1 MIDRRTMLVS
11 TVATVV
17 AGGTSARA
25 QTQTIKLTASAGHPP
40 GFLWVRVMEEFF
52 IPEVDRRLAAAG
64 KYKIEWTKAW
74 GGTLA
79 KVGQESV
86 AIKDGVS
93 DIGWVGTL
101 FEAAR
106 FPLQNVTYYAPF
118 GSTDVALV
126 SKIITDLQNKHPA
139 MADAWNKNNL
149 VYLSGASLDTYQIFT
164 TFPIKTLDDLKG
176 RKISAPGTAA
186 NWVKDTGAVAVGGN
200 LNTYFEDIKS
210 GASEGALAFVTG
222 GFPAR
227 LHEVTKHVTR
237 INIGAMYAGGIIM
250 NRRRFTGLP
259 PEVQQVLREVG
270 GQYADRFAKL
280 EMETAATFE
289 RRMTE
294 AGVTFSDIAPAER
307 KRWADALP
315 DIGRIWAADLESKQR
330 LPARAVLTDYMAAL
344 KSAGVDLPRDW
355 GK

>member
-1 MIDRRTMLVS
+1 MDRRQLMAS
-11 TVATVV
+11 TVAAVV
-17 AGGTSARA
+17 AGGATASAQQQLIR
-25 QTQTIKLTASAGHPP
+25 LTASAGHPP
-40 GFLWVRVMEEFF
+40 SFLWVRVLEEYF

-64 KYKIEWTKAW
+64 GKHKIEWTKAW

-86 AIKDGVS
+86 AIKDGVA

-118 GSTDVALV
+118 GSTDVALI
-126 SKIITDLQNKHPA
+126 SKIVGDIQNKHPA
-139 MADAWNKNNL
+139 MADAWTKNNL
-149 VYLSGASLDTYQIFT
+149 VYLSGASLDTYQIFS
-164 TFPIKTLDDLKG
+164 TFPINSIDDLNG

-186 NWVKDTGAVAVGGN
+186 NWVKGTGAIAVSGN
-200 LNTYFEDIKS
+200 LNTYFEDIKA

-222 GFPAR
+222 GFAAR
-227 LHEVTKHVTR
+227 LHEVTKYATR
-237 INIGAMYAGGIIM
+237 INIGAMYAGGIVV
-250 NRRRFTGLP
+250 NKRRFDRLP

-270 GQYADRFAKL
+270 AGYSERFASL
-280 EMETAATFE
+280 EIETAAAIE
-289 RRMTE
+289 KKMTE
-294 AGVTFSDIAPAER
+294 AGVVFADLAPAER

-315 DIGRIWAADLESKQR
+315 NIGHLWADDLESKQR

-344 KSAGVDLPRDW
+344 KSAGVEVPRDW